1 FRWNQP
7 NFTDEIIQGYTVQ
20 CFFIED
26 LKEIEICE
34 DKNITTTELEHTVH
48 NLTFNTTYYFRVRA
62 HTKIVAGPYTDLINV
77 STTHENPIPKLLVMN
92 QDIQIWDVDVN
103 NFTTLL
109 SQDFA
114 YSIQEQRIYW
124 HDGKELMTLEI
135 NENKIIKIA
144 NYLNLFGL
152 WIDWVTRNLYFVNNK
167 YDGQYVLKFDLTM
180 WENGISKFDVI
191 LQLKNDFEI
200 KTTRDIVYA
209 NMFPYVRIGYCLSY
223 NSKNMRY
230 DMVKYYVDGKNLQI
244 VPINLSIMYTCALQL
259 TVTNI
264 LHLTMIDDVNN
275 ENPLIYWLTSNHL
288 IVTDINV
295 SMCNTIL
302 HNKNISDD
310 TFSFATIDKTYIY
323 ISTNNT
329 DRYFYRLEKKYASLN
344 SVNADKYVEKIIIG
358 QQKINRVTIFP
369 FDQSFQPYPP
379 IRCLTPDE
387 KYVYIEHMSATRNSI
402 LLSIQRAFVKNGCE
416 KYNLA
421 TTIYTISVSCLDNNL
436 NESEKF
442 NVSTSEDYYEIQDL
456 TPFTEYKLKL
466 TLSSFY
472 YDQLSINPS
481 HETQMKTKSGKLNA
495 PENISVL
502 ALTPTLAVVYWMP
515 PKKVNCLAVTY
526 EVHWKLVNDTQQ
538 KSKQFTNVS
547 KRMADG
553 KFFTEINL
561 SLPVQDYLI
570 YVRVYPTNFSDF
582 YNESLSKI
590 VYSEPNIIILSEVN
604 TNSMNISWISNI
616 NLTIFLTVQ
625 YKDIAAEE
633 WQAMNSIKINYNQE
647 VLYHIKNLQ
656 SGTSYM
662 FRLILR
668 YLEYEETFI
677 WPADERFI
685 FSTLG

>member
-1 FRWNQP
+1 MLICTILISLESSLSKPKSFRAFVQFGNQFTKKNIFVTLRWNQP

-109 SQDFA
+109 SQDQIKYWNSFA

-209 NMFPYVRIGYCLSY
+209 NMFPYV
-223 NSKNMRY
+223 
-230 DMVKYYVDGKNLQI
+230 
-244 VPINLSIMYTCALQL
+244 
-259 TVTNI
+259 
-264 LHLTMIDDVNN
+264 
-275 ENPLIYWLTSNHL
+275 
-288 IVTDINV
+288 
-295 SMCNTIL
+295 
-302 HNKNISDD
+302 
-310 TFSFATIDKTYIY
+310 
-323 ISTNNT
+323 
-329 DRYFYRLEKKYASLN
+329 
-344 SVNADKYVEKIIIG
+344 
-358 QQKINRVTIFP
+358 
-369 FDQSFQPYPP
+369 
-379 IRCLTPDE
+379 RCLTPDE

-570 YVRVYPTNFSDF
+570 YY
-582 YNESLSKI
+582 
-590 VYSEPNIIILSEVN
+590 
-604 TNSMNISWISNI
+604 
-616 NLTIFLTVQ
+616 
-625 YKDIAAEE
+625 
-633 WQAMNSIKINYNQE
+633 SIKI
-647 VLYHIKNLQ
+647 LQ
-656 SGTSYM
+656 QKSGKQ
-662 FRLILR
+662 
-668 YLEYEETFI
+668 
-677 WPADERFI
+677 
-685 FSTLG
+685 